1 MREDIHDTYD
11 KGLQNQHRKSKQK
24 HSNTG
29 KRSEQSG
36 LKRRRPIGQ
45 KYGKQFLPSL
55 PVKKMQIKSHSE
67 MSWLTFRK
75 NETEAIRQHP
85 GSCQRCE
92 AAETARLCWRELY
105 ISQSALG
112 NCRTASKEGKR
123 TPKGGEK
130 EVQERGTY
138 VCPRPIL
145 GDIWQRPAKQC
156 EASILQLKIN
166 SFFKKVDSSNFTV
179 RYKTYRATY
188 IQAPNSC
195 VE

>member
-55 PVKKMQIKSHSE
+55 LVQKMQIKSHNE

-75 NETEAIRQHP
+75 NKIEATRQHP
-85 GSCQRCE
+85 RSCQRCE
-92 AAETARLCWRELY
+92 ATETARLCWPELY
-105 ISQSALG
+105 ISQLALG
-112 NCRTASKEGKR
+112 TVGQRLRKVNTHQREERRRFKR
-123 TPKGGEK
+123 E
-130 EVQERGTY
+130 
-138 VCPRPIL
+138 CPRPIL
-145 GDIWQRPAKQC
+145 VDIWQKPARQC
-156 EASILQLKIN
+156 KAIILQLKIN